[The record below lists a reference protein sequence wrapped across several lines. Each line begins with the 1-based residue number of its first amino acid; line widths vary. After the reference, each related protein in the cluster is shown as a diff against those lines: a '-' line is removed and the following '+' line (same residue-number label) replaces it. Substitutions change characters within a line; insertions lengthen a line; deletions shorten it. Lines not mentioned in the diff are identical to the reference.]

1 VLNGQSQTRPVLNKL
16 ESQNLSGVILDP
28 DRESSY
34 VKIPAFAGM
43 TIQGFRVSVKHLL
56 TTATIPNILKLKSK
70 WGNFGNIMKKK
81 TFHISSVTN
90 NSRFLVAS
98 MAVSSALILSRPVL
112 PAIAYAVEANKYS
125 WTKQEIGYTG
135 GETLNSA
142 AISASGSHQIVSS
155 VESAFSP
162 PNEQHPLYVS
172 TNYGTSWQN
181 VAQTA
186 DPAVSNMW
194 SSVDISNDG
203 QVMVAVSRA
212 GFELDGG
219 EEIPAKVVLSHN
231 AGASWTNI
239 TPDGLQGGENKVV
252 VSGDGSTVAVTGG
265 FNLYISDDE
274 GASWETP
281 VIDADN
287 GLNDNYLEIWSVSM
301 SDDADKL
308 LVSNMGSGA
317 EFEDFYLS
325 EDGGA
330 NWAGIDTLP
339 ETNLVYPTIA
349 VSADGNTIAV
359 AGITFEGGEN
369 DYVFTSTTDGAIWTD
384 VTPEDD
390 AFNLWSSIDMSDDG
404 KTFALLGVEYLGGEH
419 YSMYS
424 SQDAG
429 AHWTKE
435 QADENT
441 DNEIGSL
448 YTDFILGDIS
458 FDLSS
463 DGSRAIVARSGGVYT
478 GVIKST
484 SASLTDAEGGKPIT
498 ITTPSGTT
506 ITCSS
511 ALKESAQVAQDGAY
525 DYPLGLVNFCF
536 DTNAQ
541 ENQVSLTFVTDLK
554 PNEAVARK
562 YNPTTQT
569 YFDIPG
575 AVITETTLEGQ
586 HALMVT
592 YTITD
597 NGQLDLDPTSG
608 KIIDPVG
615 LATLS
620 NQLAN
625 TGDNANLLAVIAF
638 ITTIGS
644 AVVLQRRRYSRN

>member
-1 VLNGQSQTRPVLNKL
+1 MLNGQSQTRPVLNKL

-56 TTATIPNILKLKSK
+56 TTPTIPNILKLKSK

>member
-1 VLNGQSQTRPVLNKL
+1 
-16 ESQNLSGVILDP
+16 
-28 DRESSY
+28 
-34 VKIPAFAGM
+34 
-43 TIQGFRVSVKHLL
+43 
-56 TTATIPNILKLKSK
+56 
-70 WGNFGNIMKKK
+70 MKKK
-81 TFHISSVTN
+81 SFHISDVTN

-112 PAIAYAVEANKYS
+112 PAIAYAVEANKYN

-181 VAQTA
+181 VAQAA
-186 DPAVSNMW
+186 DPAVSNIW

-203 QVMVAVSRA
+203 QTMVAVSRA

-219 EEIPAKVVLSHN
+219 EEIPAKVVLSRN

-339 ETNLVYPTIA
+339 ETNLLYPTIA

-369 DYVFTSTTDGAIWTD
+369 DYVFTSNTDGATWTD

-435 QADENT
+435 QADENI
-441 DNEIGSL
+441 DNEIGSV
-448 YTDFILGDIS
+448 YFDFLLGDIG
-458 FDLSS
+458 FDLSG

-478 GVIKST
+478 GVIKNA
-484 SASLTDAEGGKPIT
+484 SASLTDAEGGKPIA
-498 ITTPSGTT
+498 ITTPNGTT

-511 ALKESAQVAQDGAY
+511 ALKESAQIAQDSAY

-554 PNEAVARK
+554 PNQVVARK
-562 YNPTTQT
+562 YNPITQT

-575 AVITETTLEGQ
+575 AVISKTTLEGQ
-586 HALMVT
+586 HALMVS

-615 LATLS
+615 IATLS
-620 NQLAN
+620 AQLAE

-644 AVVLQRRRYSRN
+644 AVVLQRRRYTHG

>member
-1 VLNGQSQTRPVLNKL
+1 
-16 ESQNLSGVILDP
+16 
-28 DRESSY
+28 
-34 VKIPAFAGM
+34 M
-43 TIQGFRVSVKHLL
+43 
-56 TTATIPNILKLKSK
+56 
-70 WGNFGNIMKKK
+70 
-81 TFHISSVTN
+81 TN

-181 VAQTA
+181 VAQAA
-186 DPAVSNMW
+186 DPAVSNIW

-203 QVMVAVSRA
+203 QTMVAVSRA

-219 EEIPAKVVLSHN
+219 EEIPPKVVLSHN
-231 AGASWTNI
+231 AGASWTSI
-239 TPDGLQGGENKVV
+239 TPNGLQGGENEVV
-252 VSGDGSTVAVTGG
+252 VSGDGSTVAVTASGV
-265 FNLYISDDE
+265 LYTSDDE
-274 GASWETP
+274 GLNWENP

-287 GLNDNYLEIWSVSM
+287 GLNNSYLQIWSVSM
-301 SDDADKL
+301 SDDGDKL
-308 LVSNMGSGA
+308 LVGNMGSGA
-317 EFEDFYLS
+317 EFEDLYLS

-330 NWAGIDTLP
+330 SWAGIDTLP
-339 ETNLVYPTIA
+339 ETNLVYPTVA

-359 AGITFEGGEN
+359 AGIDFEGGEN

-575 AVITETTLEGQ
+575 AVISETTLEGQ
-586 HALMVT
+586 HALMVS

-620 NQLAN
+620 NQLAS

>member
-1 VLNGQSQTRPVLNKL
+1 MLNGQSQTRPVLNKL

-56 TTATIPNILKLKSK
+56 TTPTIPNILKLKSK

-112 PAIAYAVEANKYS
+112 PAIAYAVDANKYS

-135 GETLNSA
+135 GESINSA
-142 AISASGSHQIVSS
+142 AISSSGSHQIVSS
-155 VESAFSP
+155 AEFAP
-162 PNEQHPLYVS
+162 PEGQYPLYVS
-172 TNYGTSWQN
+172 TNYGANWQN
-181 VAQTA
+181 VAEAA
-186 DPAVSNMW
+186 DPGVSNFW
-194 SSVDISNDG
+194 TSVDISNDG
-203 QVMVAVSRA
+203 QTMVAVSRYGA
-212 GFELDGG
+212 ELEGG
-219 EEIPAKVVLSHN
+219 EGVPGKVLMSKN

-239 TPDGLQGGENKVV
+239 TPLSMQGGENNVV
-252 VSGDGSTVAVTGG
+252 VSGDGSTIAVLDRGG
-265 FNLYISDDE
+265 IYISDAEVID
-274 GASWETP
+274 WETP
-281 VIDADN
+281 IIDPDN
-287 GLNDNYLEIWSVSM
+287 GLDNAYLKLWSISI
-301 SDDADKL
+301 SDNGDKL
-308 LVSNMGSGA
+308 FVTNSGSGA
-317 EFEDFYLS
+317 EFEGHYLS
-325 EDGGA
+325 EDGGV
-330 NWAGIDTLP
+330 NWTGLNTPGEDELLYTQTAM
-339 ETNLVYPTIA
+339 
-349 VSADGNTIAV
+349 SADGNHIAV
-359 AGITFEGGEN
+359 AGVTFEGGEN

-390 AFNLWSSIDMSDDG
+390 AFNLWTSIDMSDDG
-404 KTFALLGVEYLGGEH
+404 EKLAVLGVDFLGGED
-419 YSMYS
+419 YAMYS

-429 AHWTKE
+429 AQWSKE
-435 QADENT
+435 QADENIE
-441 DNEIGSL
+441 NEKGSFF
-448 YTDFILGDIS
+448 DFILGS
-458 FDLSS
+458 NFDLSS
-463 DGSRAIVARSGGVYT
+463 NGSRAIVARNGGIYT
-478 GVIKST
+478 GVIKNT
-484 SASLTDAEGGKPIT
+484 PANLTDAEGGKPIT
-498 ITTPSGTT
+498 ITTPDGTT

-511 ALKESAQVAQDGAY
+511 ALKESAQTTQDGAY

-554 PNEAVARK
+554 PSQAVARK